1 MNVSAV
7 TYSVGVKVGDWAEYD
22 FFLDW
27 RSDPTQPEPPDV
39 KQAKQINYTRVEVKQ
54 ISGTTVTLHETTH
67 FDNGSISEKINVY
80 MGDIKKGTGNL
91 NFTIVASNLR
101 EGDPVS
107 EEPGHPVIN
116 ATIFIN
122 YAGAT
127 REVNYASGEMG
138 TQDIG
143 NWTAVVLYWDKKTG
157 FLCQMGIGRSV
168 FIENY
173 KIESF
178 TMWNMTRTN
187 LWQPVT
193 NPSIAV
199 PEWAGFIV
207 FVIIIVCVIYFVFK
221 RHTSKRLKKR

>member
-22 FFLDW
+22 FLLDW
-27 RSDPTQPEPPDV
+27 RSDPAQPEPTDV
-39 KQAKQINYTRVEVKQ
+39 KQVKQINYTRVEVKQ

-67 FDNGSISEKINVY
+67 FKNESKIINVY
-80 MGDIKKGTGNL
+80 VGDIKKGTGNL
-91 NFTIVASNLR
+91 SFAIVASNLR
-101 EGDPVS
+101 EGDQVS
-107 EEPGHPVIN
+107 EEPSHPVIN
-116 ATIFIN
+116 ATIFNN
-122 YAGAT
+122 YAGVT

-138 TQDIG
+138 TQDTG
-143 NWTAVVLYWDKKTG
+143 NWSAVVLYWDKKTG
-157 FLCQMGIGRSV
+157 FLCQMGIGSRV

-178 TMWNMTRTN
+178 TKWNMTRTN

-199 PEWAGFIV
+199 PEWAGFAV
-207 FVIIIVCVIYFVFK
+207 FVIIIICVIYFVFK
-221 RHTSKRLKKR
+221 RRPSKRLKRR